1 MSISHE
7 TVQRMYLQYKPDAS
21 IVCTGCDFQKV
32 IISMWCLVVNGC
44 CLFLSCRQLLLI
56 KIQMQGKHLMK
67 LTGAQ
72 ALMKCLKEQGVEV
85 IFGFPGGA
93 VIDIYDEIHKNKDL
107 THVLVRH
114 EQAAVHAADA
124 YARVKGDV
132 GVALVTSGPGA
143 TNTVTG
149 IASAYCDSIPIV
161 VFTGQVPTQLIGNDA
176 FQEVDIVGITRP
188 CTKHNYLVKRA
199 EDLIPTVREAF
210 HIART
215 GRPGPVLVDLPK
227 DVVAA
232 MVNFEEP
239 KLIKMRTYRPTYEPH
254 PGQIEKTCKAILKA
268 KKPVIYA
275 GGGVIASNANE
286 ELTELARQ
294 NSIPVTMTL
303 MGLGGFP
310 GTDKMSLGMLGMH
323 GTYYANM
330 AVADCDLLI
339 AVGARFDDRVTGKI
353 DAFAPHAKIIH
364 IDIDPSSISKNVEVD
379 IPIVADCKHALAA
392 MNNWFNRQKDF
403 KPKDQEEKHRPWHE
417 KINAWK
423 NKHPLGFIEET
434 DVIKPQFVVQKLHE
448 LTQGN
453 AIITTEVG
461 QNQMWAAQ
469 FYHFNHPRSF
479 MTSGG
484 LGVMGYGFPAA
495 IGAQMAAPD
504 RTVID
509 VAGDG
514 SIQMNIQEMATARQY
529 KCPVKIAIL
538 NNNYLGMVRQWQ
550 ELFYDKQYSHTPLEV
565 APDFVALAQA
575 YGAVGLRATKPSEVE
590 PVIKEALA
598 TDNLVV
604 MDFVIAREEGV
615 YPMVPAGKATTEMLL
630 V

>member
-1 MSISHE
+1 
-7 TVQRMYLQYKPDAS
+7 
-21 IVCTGCDFQKV
+21 
-32 IISMWCLVVNGC
+32 
-44 CLFLSCRQLLLI
+44 
-56 KIQMQGKHLMK
+56 MK
-67 LTGAQ
+67 MTGAQ
-72 ALMKCLKEQGVEV
+72 AMMKCLKELGIEV

-93 VIDIYDEIHKNKDL
+93 VIDLYDELMHDEHI

-124 YARVKGDV
+124 YARVKGNV

-149 IASAYCDSIPIV
+149 IASAYMDSIPIV
-161 VFTGQVPTQLIGNDA
+161 VFTGQVPTPLIGNDA

-188 CTKHNYLVKRA
+188 CTKHNYLVKDA
-199 EDLIPTVREAF
+199 DQLVHTIREAF

-215 GRPGPVLVDLPK
+215 GRPGPVLIDLPK
-227 DVVAA
+227 DVITAKISYPEQ
-232 MVNFEEP
+232 EE
-239 KLIKMRTYRPTYEPH
+239 IKIRSYQPTYQPH
-254 PGQIEKTCKAILKA
+254 QRQVERACRAIMRA
-268 KKPVIYA
+268 RKPVIYA
-275 GGGVIASNANE
+275 GGGVIAADADK
-286 ELTELARQ
+286 ELTELAGKL
-294 NSIPVTMTL
+294 NIPVTMTL

-310 GTDKMSLGMLGMH
+310 GTNPLSLGMLGMH

-330 AVADCDLLI
+330 AVANCDLLLAI
-339 AVGARFDDRVTGKI
+339 GARFDDRVTGRI

-364 IDIDPSSISKNVEVD
+364 VDIDPTSISKNVSVD
-379 IPIVADCKHALAA
+379 IPIVADCRNALRALNRWFEKNPDCDREAEAAKHEPWLARIRE
-392 MNNWFNRQKDF
+392 WR
-403 KPKDQEEKHRPWHE
+403 EE
-417 KINAWK
+417 
-423 NKHPLGFIEET
+423 HPLGYVEEGEI
-434 DVIKPQFVVQKLHE
+434 IKPQYVVKKLHE
-448 LTQGN
+448 LTKGD

-469 FYHFNHPRSF
+469 FYHFNHPRTF

-509 VAGDG
+509 IAGDG
-514 SIQMNIQEMATARQY
+514 SIQMNIQELATARQY

-538 NNNYLGMVRQWQ
+538 NNTHLGMVRQWQ
-550 ELFYDKQYSHTPLEV
+550 ELFYGKRYSATVLDT

-575 YGAVGLRATKPSEVE
+575 YGAVGLRATKTSEVE

-598 TDNLVV
+598 TDNIVV
-604 MDFVIAREEGV
+604 MDFAIAKEEGV
-615 YPMVPAGKATTEMLL
+615 FPMVPAGKATTEMLL